1 MPPKTCTISYAG
13 RFGVQRPKGWVS
25 TKSGMFFMSR
35 PAYGRKDWG
44 RLHVGIL
51 VVASEATS
59 EG

>member
-13 RFGVQRPKGWVS
+13 RSGVERPKGWGS
-25 TKSGMFFMSR
+25 TKSGMFSMSR
-35 PAYGRKDWG
+35 PAYSRKDWG

-51 VVASEATS
+51 VVVSEAAL